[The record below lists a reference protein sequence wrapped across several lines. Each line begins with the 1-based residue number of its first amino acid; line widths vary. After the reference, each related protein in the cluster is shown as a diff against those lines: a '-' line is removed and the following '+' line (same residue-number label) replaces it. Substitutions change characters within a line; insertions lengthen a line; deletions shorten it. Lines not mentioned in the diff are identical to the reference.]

1 MFDFSLTA
9 SREMSSN
16 FFDIY
21 LPFNCILPS
30 PYTSY
35 YVLTP
40 SILLSALTQN
50 KKAQQQKPKNTKKF
64 IRVFE
69 MGRMPSDL
77 QPYFQLKTV
86 ILTRES
92 IPSLE
97 IAHHEKNELKKK
109 T

>member
-40 SILLSALTQN
+40 SILLSLAPKQ
-50 KKAQQQKPKNTKKF
+50 KAPQQKHKNTKF
-64 IRVFE
+64 LIRVFE

-77 QPYFQLKTV
+77 HPYLQLKTV
-86 ILTRES
+86 ILIREFQ
-92 IPSLE
+92 
-97 IAHHEKNELKKK
+97 A
-109 T
+109 

>member
-1 MFDFSLTA
+1 
-9 SREMSSN
+9 
-16 FFDIY
+16 
-21 LPFNCILPS
+21 
-30 PYTSY
+30 
-35 YVLTP
+35 
-40 SILLSALTQN
+40 
-50 KKAQQQKPKNTKKF
+50 
-64 IRVFE
+64 